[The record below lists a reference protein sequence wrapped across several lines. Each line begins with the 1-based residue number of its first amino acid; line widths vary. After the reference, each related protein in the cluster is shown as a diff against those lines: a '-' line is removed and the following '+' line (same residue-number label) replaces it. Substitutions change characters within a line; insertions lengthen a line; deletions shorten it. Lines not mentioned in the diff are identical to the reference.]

1 MSDFFEEIKRNIIA
15 GKVDQEDEGFDGD
28 LAGKPGVI
36 ELVNQAV
43 DENVSPTEILNKA
56 LTPGMEEVGRKYE
69 EGEYTIADMLASAEC
84 VSEATN
90 ILKPLLLKEDVQS
103 KGKFIMATVEGDLHD
118 IGKNIVATILQGSGY
133 EVEDLGTSV
142 KADKIVNKLKETNAN
157 FVGLSALLTTT
168 MERMGEVIELMK
180 KEGVR
185 DQATVCIGGAPTSE
199 DFAKKIGADV
209 YAKDAFDALGK
220 LEKTAG

>member
-1 MSDFFEEIKRNIIA
+1 MSDIFEKIKKNIIA
-15 GKVDQEDEGFDGD
+15 GKVDEEDEGFEGD
-28 LAGKPGVI
+28 LAGQPGVI

-43 DENVSPTEILNKA
+43 DENVSPTDILNKS

-103 KGKFIMATVEGDLHD
+103 KGKFVMATVEGDLHD
-118 IGKNIVATILQGSGY
+118 IGKNIVSTILQGSGY

-142 KADKIVNKLKETNAN
+142 KADKIVNTVKKSKAN

-168 MERMGEVIELMK
+168 MERMGEVVELLE
-180 KEGVR
+180 KEGIR
-185 DQATVCIGGAPTSE
+185 DQVTVCIGGAPTSE
-199 DFAKKIGADV
+199 DFAKKIGADIH
-209 YAKDAFDALGK
+209 ARDAFDAVGK
-220 LEKTAG
+220 LEKMAG